1 MYQEHQL
8 VEQLGIGSLPQER
21 QAEILEELNFKIGQA
36 IAADY
41 SEQQTKEYEA
51 IVNDNKDVI
60 DAWLAQNVPDY
71 KNSPVYK
78 ELAADYSEDPEHINP
93 AKVFASLAWTQ
104 VNSPNAQEIVT
115 QVIDDFKK
123 ELTDRT

>member
-8 VEQLGIGSLPQER
+8 VEQLGIGNLPQER
-21 QAEILEELNFKIGQA
+21 QAGILEELNYKIGQA
-36 IAADY
+36 IAEGY
-41 SEQQTKEYEA
+41 SEQQTSEYEA
-51 IVNDNKDVI
+51 IVNDDKEVI

-78 ELAADYSEDPEHINP
+78 ELASGYDEDPEHVNP

-104 VNSPNAQEIVT
+104 VNSPNAQEVVT

>member
-8 VEQLGIGSLPQER
+8 IEQLGIASLPQER
-21 QAEILEELNFKIGQA
+21 QTEILDELNFKIGQA
-36 IAADY
+36 IAAGY
-41 SEQQTKEYEA
+41 SEQQANEYEA
-51 IVNDNKDVI
+51 IVNDDKDVI
-60 DAWLAQNVPDY
+60 DAWLSQNIPDY

-78 ELAADYSEDPEHINP
+78 ELANDYDEDPEHINP

-104 VNSPNAQEIVT
+104 VNSPNAQETVA

-123 ELTDRT
+123 ELTARI